1 MHTRLRLWPSHTST
15 RTRAR
20 MPRPSRPPPQNAGAL
35 SRTEPTS
42 LTSVAGV
49 DSSSAVGTALPPS
62 RTPNQSEAPTR
73 GTHEEDSNAIV
84 MHQGHRRGPP
94 PDYSSARKSHQRL
107 AHFSVRL
114 PWGRCVFQTQ
124 LMPCPRVVLSSMG
137 YTCLGAP
144 RLFQLPCFAHGDGWM
159 RRTPVA
165 GRPPQQMVLFV
176 IGTYGYVKSFG
187 RVADRDCESLHFC
200 ASAALLVAL
209 HEQHDGSAEPPCGT

>member
-94 PDYSSARKSHQRL
+94 PDYSSARKSHSSVWHIFRFGSHGDSVCSKHNL
-107 AHFSVRL
+107 CHARALSSAAWDTHVWAHLGSFNSHAS
-114 PWGRCVFQTQ
+114 
-124 LMPCPRVVLSSMG
+124 LMGTDGCGAHQSRVAHHSRWCLVLSSIG
-137 YTCLGAP
+137 ISDASEPQIVIQWSRSTASSR
-144 RLFQLPCFAHGDGWM
+144 RLAC
-159 RRTPVA
+159 
-165 GRPPQQMVLFV
+165 
-176 IGTYGYVKSFG
+176 
-187 RVADRDCESLHFC
+187 RVAR
-200 ASAALLVAL
+200 A
-209 HEQHDGSAEPPCGT
+209 T